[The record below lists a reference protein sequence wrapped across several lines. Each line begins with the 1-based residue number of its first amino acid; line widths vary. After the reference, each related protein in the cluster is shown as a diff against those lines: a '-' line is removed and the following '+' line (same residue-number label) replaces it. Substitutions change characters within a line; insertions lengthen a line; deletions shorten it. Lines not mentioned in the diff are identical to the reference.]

1 MPTVALRQ
9 NADIPQ
15 QGRRLNT
22 NVGATSAPDRDD
34 ADQCRRL
41 GGGGGGGYTMEQEK
55 LAVFGILAYRKHLL
69 IIILEP

>member
-41 GGGGGGGYTMEQEK
+41 GGGGGYTIEQEK
-55 LAVFGILAYRKHLL
+55 LTVFGILAYRKHLL
-69 IIILEP
+69 IIMLEP